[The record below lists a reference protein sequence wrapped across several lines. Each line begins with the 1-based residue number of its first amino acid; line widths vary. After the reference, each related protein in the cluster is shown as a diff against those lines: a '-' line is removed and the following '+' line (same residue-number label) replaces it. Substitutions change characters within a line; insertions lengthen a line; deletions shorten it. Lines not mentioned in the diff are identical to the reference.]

1 MIEFES
7 ATTFN
12 GLIKSFNISTNQW
25 AAKYIFKRLKFLN
38 SKFISHICTLLYL
51 AMWHGWRS
59 GYYVTFTM
67 EFLIMK
73 MEWEVSQRK
82 RLCQGPSDEEE
93 TFFCLQIPTAP
104 LLMSQFVSCSHIDS
118 LIPLPGQEKK
128 LPSLMVSF
136 FPLFQVQSMIGMLRD
151 NHKSLDRLFNSFVF
165 KWTFTI
171 FMKVY
176 TLVIFGYCLVPFIML
191 TYNRWF
197 PILAQFYFFAHV
209 IYIPWQLISPCIP
222 MKKAKSQ

>member
-1 MIEFES
+1 M
-7 ATTFN
+7 
-12 GLIKSFNISTNQW
+12 
-25 AAKYIFKRLKFLN
+25 N

-73 MEWEVSQRK
+73 MEWEVSQRQ
-82 RLCQGPSDEEE
+82 RLYLCQGLHRVTKIIPDRAREKNFFLSSNPCRTLVDESVCQLF
-93 TFFCLQIPTAP
+93 TYWLVGRLC
-104 LLMSQFVSCSHIDS
+104 
-118 LIPLPGQEKK
+118 PGKK
-128 LPSLMVSF
+128 KKRTCKLMVF
-136 FPLFQVQSMIGMLRD
+136 LFLLHLFSQVQSMIGMLRD
-151 NHKSLDRLFNSFVF
+151 NHKSLDRLLDSFVF

-197 PILAQFYFFAHV
+197 PILAQFYFFAHI
-209 IYIPWQLISPCIP
+209 IYLPWQLISPCIP
-222 MKKAKSQ
+222 MKKAKSHRNHQDNIQTKSESQDELN